1 VHPVIFTIPILGG
14 IKLHTY
20 GLMVALGFLVGI
32 AWVAYEAKRV
42 GEPPEKLMDLCFY
55 VVVAAI
61 LGSRLYYM
69 LESEPDFWRRPLD
82 FFKIW
87 QGGLV
92 FQGGLIGAVLVA
104 IWYLRRHRLS
114 FWKVADIFI
123 PGVAIGHAFG
133 RIGCFSAG
141 CCYGRPAPVGFPL
154 SVIFPSNP
162 ECLAP
167 SGVPLYPTQLMESFA
182 ELCIFLIL
190 VWFRKKKKFDGQV
203 MLLYLILYSI
213 VRICLEFLRGD
224 QTRSFEIGQ
233 ALRIGHVFSNAQ
245 ILSFSFIAF
254 AVIIWMVRSRRS
266 ALGGKS

>member
-1 VHPVIFTIPILGG
+1 VYPVLFTIPLFGG
-14 IKLHTY
+14 LKLHTY
-20 GLMVALGFLVGI
+20 GLMVATGFLLGITWVG
-32 AWVAYEAKRV
+32 YEAKRLKI
-42 GEPPEKLMDLCFY
+42 PPEKLMDLCFY
-55 VVVAAI
+55 IVVAAI
-61 LGSRLYYM
+61 LGSRLDYM
-69 LESEPDFWRRPLD
+69 LESEPQFYRHPLD

-92 FQGGLIGAVLVA
+92 FQGGLIGAVLVS
-104 IWYLRRHRLS
+104 IWYVRRHQLN
-114 FWKVADIFI
+114 FWKVADIFM
-123 PGVAIGHAFG
+123 PGVALGHVFG

-141 CCYGRPAPVGFPL
+141 CCYGRPAPLGFPL

-167 SGVPLYPTQLMESFA
+167 SGIPLYPTQLMESFA

-213 VRICLEFLRGD
+213 VRIMLEFFRGD
-224 QTRSFEIGQ
+224 LTRKFP
-233 ALRIGHVFSNAQ
+233 LGHWVSDAQ
-245 ILSFSFIAF
+245 ILSFSFIAI
-254 AVIIWMVRSRRS
+254 AVIIWLIRSRRS